1 MTGSPSDE
9 DSGTPLDE
17 ESVVPTGEESGTP
30 LDEGSLTADAASV
43 PGEPRVEARG
53 LSKRYDT
60 PNGVVRALED
70 VSFEVADG
78 EFVCVIGPSG
88 SGKTTL
94 FRLIAGLEAPSDGAV
109 YLGGDRVTGPGP
121 DMGVVFQ
128 EYHLFPWRT
137 VAGNVRFG
145 LEHADTSASER
156 RDRVQRMIDLVGLSG
171 FEESYPK
178 ELSGGMKQRV
188 ALARALAVDPD
199 LLLLDEPFG
208 AVDAQTKEML
218 QRELLEVWSE
228 TGKTALFITHDVAEA
243 VILAD
248 RVLVLGSEPGH
259 LQDVVRIDLDRPRD
273 RGDPEFGE
281 YVSLLRHRIGAD

>member
-1 MTGSPSDE
+1 MTGSSP
-9 DSGTPLDE
+9 DE
-17 ESVVPTGEESGTP
+17 ESPGPSVEGQEELTTP
-30 LDEGSLTADAASV
+30 SNEASLTADAASV
-43 PGEPRVEARG
+43 SGKPRVEARG

-60 PNGVVRALED
+60 PNGTVRALED

-94 FRLIAGLEAPSDGAV
+94 FRLIAGLEEPSEGAV
-109 YLGGDRVTGPGP
+109 HLGGKRVTEPGP

-145 LEHADTSASER
+145 LEHAGMSRTKQ
-156 RDRVQRMIDLVGLSG
+156 RDRVQRMIDLVGLTG
-171 FEESYPK
+171 FEDSYPT

-188 ALARALAVDPD
+188 AIARALAVDPD

-218 QRELLEVWSE
+218 QRELLDIWSE

-243 VILAD
+243 VTLAD
-248 RVLVLGSEPGH
+248 RVLVLGSDPGH
-259 LQDVVRIDLDRPRD
+259 LQDVIRIDLDRPRD
-273 RGDPEFGE
+273 RGDPGFGE
-281 YVSLLRHRIGAD
+281 YVSLLRHRIGADGDR

>member
-1 MTGSPSDE
+1 MTGPD
-9 DSGTPLDE
+9 P
-17 ESVVPTGEESGTP
+17 GEGSAASADDGSAAFPEK
-30 LDEGSLTADAASV
+30 SLTADAASV
-43 PGEPRVEARG
+43 SGDPRVEARG

-60 PNGVVRALED
+60 PNGTVRALED

-94 FRLIAGLEAPSDGAV
+94 FRLIAGLEEPSEGAV
-109 YLGGDRVTGPGP
+109 YLGGDRVTDPGP

-145 LEHADTSASER
+145 LEHTDASDAER
-156 RDRVQRMIDLVGLSG
+156 RDRVQRMIDLVGLTG
-171 FEESYPK
+171 FEDSYPT

-188 ALARALAVDPD
+188 AIARALAVDPD

-218 QRELLEVWSE
+218 QRELLDIWSE

-243 VILAD
+243 VTLAD
-248 RVLVLGSEPGH
+248 RVLVLGSDPGH
-259 LQDVVRIDLDRPRD
+259 LQDVIRIDLDRPRD

-281 YVSLLRHRIGAD
+281 YISLLRHRIGADGDR